1 MTFYDSMTGKNQDYG
16 TDHPPLSRK
25 GAATRARILDSART
39 MLVQTGYDG
48 VVMRSVAAQ
57 AKMTLGNLQ
66 HYFPTREALLAAVVQ
81 AEADS
86 DLEDL
91 RRQRAGTDTP
101 ERVFRASVQTLIRKW
116 RGESGKILALL
127 GFLALHLPHFRVMYR
142 HVYEQFY
149 DELAQTIGAL
159 VPGLDRRECLRRAR
173 LVTALLDGAAQ
184 QVSRGGSAGFLE
196 QVTRE
201 ALRIAGAPHHRSR

>member
-1 MTFYDSMTGKNQDYG
+1 MASKDTHT
-16 TDHPPLSRK
+16 TDLPPFSRK
-25 GAATRARILDSART
+25 GAATRARILATARDV
-39 MLVQTGYDG
+39 LVQAGYDG

-57 AKMTLGNLQ
+57 AGMTLGNLQ

-81 AEADS
+81 AEADT

-91 RRQRAGTDTP
+91 KRLRARTNEP

-127 GFLALHLPHFRVMYR
+127 GFLALHLPVFRDMYR
-142 HVYEQFY
+142 AVYEQFY
-149 DELAQTIGAL
+149 EELAQTIGAL
-159 VPGLDRRECLRRAR
+159 VPELDRHECLRRAR

-184 QVSRGGSAGFLE
+184 QVNRGGSAGFLE

-201 ALRIAGAPHHRSR
+201 ALRIAGAPR